1 MPEMA
6 ALPKQDILVTL
17 DLLDSIRELLL
28 AEIALI
34 PMPHQLRSL
43 HTLARS

>member
-6 ALPKQDILVTL
+6 ALAKQDVFVTLALVT
-17 DLLDSIRELLL
+17 SIRELLL

-34 PMPHQLRSL
+34 PMPNQLSSL
-43 HTLARS
+43 HG